1 MWVSYFVQRQKE
13 MAEKRQKIFC
23 GKNDGKCK
31 NLEIVTFKT
40 ATKNVEVFI

>member
-13 MAEKRQKIFC
+13 MAEKRQKNFC
-23 GKNDGKCK
+23 GK